1 MARKPGIQFL
11 DTLSLCQVLK
21 GAWVPLFRY
30 EGADTCRLA
39 NGTGEGGREGL
50 REFIIHLSPE
60 SPRLRWPP
68 AWSLSALSSRPKG
81 IGNG

>member
-1 MARKPGIQFL
+1 V
-11 DTLSLCQVLK
+11 S
-21 GAWVPLFRY
+21 LFRY
-30 EGADTCRLA
+30 EEADTCKPA

-50 REFIIHLSPE
+50 REFISHLSPE